1 MQRGGK
7 SISPEASIRT
17 VNVSRTYFV
26 HVLPG
31 QRATMGTT
39 TIRLL
44 MVVGT
49 ATAAHLKDHLTSSQL
64 RAATPPT
71 YSHTAIVKAMT
82 TAHLAHQQ

>member
-7 SISPEASIRT
+7 SISPEIST
-17 VNVSRTYFV
+17 VNVSRTFA

>member
-1 MQRGGK
+1 
-7 SISPEASIRT
+7 
-17 VNVSRTYFV
+17 
-26 HVLPG
+26 
-31 QRATMGTT
+31 MGTT

-82 TAHLAHQQ
+82 TAHLALKQ